1 LFGSAAFSVVQSDIK
16 GNITKVRARYDA
28 KPSQSGTLEELVI
41 NEQGEKKRVATEGLL
56 WLLRGLSFTRLALQN
71 SYDNHTQELKD
82 SFTASYDNTLK
93 KHHNFVVK
101 GIFSVAM
108 KACPYRRD
116 FYTKLS
122 AGGTEADTN
131 EKLGRWLAGLKATT
145 DRMDAFYEKGGYAK
159 GF

>member
-1 LFGSAAFSVVQSDIK
+1 
-16 GNITKVRARYDA
+16 
-28 KPSQSGTLEELVI
+28 
-41 NEQGEKKRVATEGLL
+41 
-56 WLLRGLSFTRLALQN
+56 
-71 SYDNHTQELKD
+71 
-82 SFTASYDNTLK
+82 
-93 KHHNFVVK
+93 
-101 GIFSVAM
+101 M